1 MFTPIII
8 VYRLC
13 VRKLY
18 SISCLRGFQPSE
30 VERVFT
36 PIIIAYRLC
45 VFIYIYI
52 YIYIYMCVCV
62 CVCVCVCL
70 SVHAMVNKTLSLQ
83 QSAKSQLVKNRFR
96 VNTWFFVQFTKI

>member
-1 MFTPIII
+1 M
-8 VYRLC
+8 
-13 VRKLY
+13 KL
-18 SISCLRGFQPSE
+18 
-30 VERVFT
+30 RVFT

-52 YIYIYMCVCV
+52 YICV